1 MSKTD
6 YRKTLNMPD
15 TPFPMRGDL
24 AKREPGWVAAWQQQ
38 KLYQKIRKASAGRP
52 RFVLHDGPPYA
63 NGDIHIGHAVNKILK
78 DIIVRAKTLAGFDA
92 PYVPGWDCHG
102 LPIEHQIEKTH
113 GKHLP
118 ADRAREL
125 CRAFAAEQVERQKK
139 DFIRL
144 GVLGDWDNPYLTMA
158 FRNEADEIR
167 SLGDLY
173 SLGYLFQGL
182 KPVNWCFDCASA
194 LAEAE
199 VEYQDK
205 KSPAI
210 DVGFKLDP
218 TERGRIAHAF
228 GIAALP
234 AGDCWTVIWTTTPW
248 TIPANQALNMHPDFT
263 YELVQTARGC
273 LILAA
278 ELRAAALL
286 RCGLEGEV
294 LGACQGAALA
304 QVAFRH
310 PLYHRASPVYL
321 GEYVTLDAGT
331 GIVHSA
337 PAYGLEDYES
347 CKKHGM
353 HNDEILTPVQGDGVF
368 AASLPYFGGMNVWKA
383 NAAIIAK
390 LAEVGALFASSEI
403 THSYMHCWRHKTP
416 IIYRATTQWFVGMDR
431 AVDRPVHSGQIDGNP
446 PVPRAALL
454 SSPASAAQSGA
465 LRNPASAPLSGKGGD
480 EVGSPA
486 ATHGKHVTLRELAL
500 AAVEATTFYPDW
512 GKARLHAMIAN
523 RPDWCVSRQR
533 NWGVPIPFFLHRE
546 TGEPHPRT
554 LELLE
559 AAAQRIE
566 AGGIDAWFKLDA
578 AELLGDEASQYD
590 KMRDTLDVWFDS
602 GTTHRTVL
610 RGSHAADLD
619 YPADLYLEGS
629 DQHRG
634 WFHSSLLTGAAID
647 GRAPYHALLTHG
659 FVVDGKGMKMSKS
672 KGNVVAPQKISDTLG
687 AEILRLWVA
696 STDYSGELSID
707 EKTILPR
714 VVEVYRRLR
723 NTLRFLL
730 ANTADFD
737 ASKQMLPAAGWLE
750 VDRYALALTRR
761 LQAQCVADYDR
772 FEFHKVVQALMNFC
786 SEDLGAFYLDIL
798 KDRLYTAAGDSRARR
813 SAQSALWHILQSV
826 TRLMAPILS
835 FTAEEIWATLKQGDS
850 VMLDTWHTLPE
861 QADESALLARWQALR
876 AVRADVSRVLEDVRG
891 SGGIGS
897 SLQAE
902 VKLRVDADDHEL
914 LASLGDDLKFV
925 FICSRVS
932 LEKVGTGDA
941 AAGAAIEAAPSAH
954 PKCARCW
961 HWREDV
967 GSDGGHPELCGR
979 CVSNLFGSG
988 EAREFA

>member
-1 MSKTD
+1 MAD

-24 AKREPGWVAAWQQQ
+24 PRREPGWVAAWQEQR
-38 KLYQKIRKASAGRP
+38 LYWKIREAARGRP

-78 DIIVRAKTLAGFDA
+78 DIIVRSKTLAGFDA

-118 ADRAREL
+118 ADQAREL
-125 CRAFAAEQVERQKK
+125 CRSFAAEQVERQKK

-144 GVLGDWDNPYLTMA
+144 GVLGDWDNPYLTMT

-167 SLGDLY
+167 AVGELY
-173 SLGYLFQGL
+173 ARGYLFQGL
-182 KPVNWCFDCASA
+182 KPVNWCFDCGSA

-205 KSPAI
+205 KSPAV
-210 DVGFKLDP
+210 DVGFKLDDA
-218 TERGRIAHAF
+218 ERGRIAHAF

-234 AGDCWTVIWTTTPW
+234 AGDCFTVIWTTTPW
-248 TIPANQALNMHPDFT
+248 TIPSNQALNMHPDFT

-278 ELRAAALL
+278 ELRGAALQ
-286 RCGLEGEV
+286 RYKLEGEV
-294 LGACQGAALA
+294 LGACKGAALA
-304 QVAFRH
+304 QVKFRH
-310 PLYHRASPVYL
+310 PFYDRASPVYL

-337 PAYGLEDYES
+337 PAYGLEDFES
-347 CKKHGM
+347 CRKHGM

-368 AASLPYFGGMNVWKA
+368 AASLPYFGGMFVWKA
-383 NAAIIAK
+383 NAAIIEK
-390 LAEVGALFASSEI
+390 LAEVGSLFDSAEI

-431 AVDRPVHSGQIDGNP
+431 AVDRPIPSGQGHGFP
-446 PVPRAALL
+446 PD
-454 SSPASAAQSGA
+454 
-465 LRNPASAPLSGKGGD
+465 PLSGKGGD
-480 EVGSPA
+480 GVGPPA
-486 ATHGKHVTLRELAL
+486 ATPKSQATLRDLAL
-500 AAVEATTFYPDW
+500 AAVEATRFYPDW

-533 NWGVPIPFFLHRE
+533 NWGVPIPFFLHKE

-554 LELLE
+554 LELIE
-559 AAAQRIE
+559 AVAKRIE
-566 AGGIDAWFKLDA
+566 AQGIDAWFKLDA
-578 AELLGDEASQYD
+578 AELLGEEAGQYD

-610 RGSHAADLD
+610 RGSHLEAGG

-647 GRAPYHALLTHG
+647 GRAPYKALLTHG

-707 EKTILPR
+707 EKNILPR

-737 ASKQMLPAAGWLE
+737 AQGGKGAQMLPPAEWLE

-761 LQAQCVADYDR
+761 LQAQCTADYDR

-798 KDRLYTAAGDSRARR
+798 KDRLYTAAENSAARR
-813 SAQSALWHILQSV
+813 SAQSALWHILQAV

-835 FTAEEIWATLKQGDS
+835 FTAEEIWTTLKQGES
-850 VMLDTWHTLPE
+850 VMLDAWHELPA
-861 QADESALLARWQALR
+861 QAEEAELIGRWHQIR
-876 AVRADVSRVLEDVRG
+876 SVRGDVSRVLEEVRS

-902 VKLRVDADDHEL
+902 VDLRVDADTYEL
-914 LASLGDDLKFV
+914 LATLGEDLKFV
-925 FICSRVS
+925 LICS
-932 LEKVGTGDA
+932 KVTLAKADGSDMGIVA
-941 AAGAAIEAAPSAH
+941 KPSTHA
-954 PKCARCW
+954 KCGRCW

-967 GSDGGHPELCGR
+967 GHDAAHPELCGR
-979 CVSNLFGSG
+979 CVSNLHGAG

>member
-1 MSKTD
+1 MAD

-24 AKREPGWVAAWQQQ
+24 AKREPGWVAAWQEQR
-38 KLYQKIRKASAGRP
+38 LYQKIRKASAGRP

-118 ADRAREL
+118 ADKAREL
-125 CRAFAAEQVERQKK
+125 CRSFAAEQVERQKK

-167 SLGDLY
+167 AVGDLY
-173 SLGYLFQGL
+173 KTGYLFKGL
-182 KPVNWCFDCASA
+182 KPVNWCFDCGSA

-210 DVGFKLDP
+210 DVGFRLDAA
-218 TERGRIAHAF
+218 ERGRVAHAF
-228 GIAALP
+228 GIVALP
-234 AGDCWTVIWTTTPW
+234 EGDCWTVIWTTTPW
-248 TIPANQALNMHPDFT
+248 TIPSNQALNMHPEFT
-263 YELVQTARGC
+263 YELVKTARGC

-278 ELRAAALL
+278 ELRGAALQ
-286 RCGLEGEV
+286 RFGLEGEV

-304 QVAFRH
+304 QVVFRH
-310 PLYHRASPVYL
+310 PFYDRASPVYL
-321 GEYVTLDAGT
+321 GDYVTLDTGT

-337 PAYGLEDYES
+337 PAYGLEDYDS

-353 HNDEILTPVQGDGVF
+353 QNDEILTPVQGDGVF
-368 AASLPYFGGMNVWKA
+368 AASLPFFGGMFVWKA
-383 NAAIIAK
+383 NAVIIEK
-390 LAEVGALFASSEI
+390 LAEVGSLFASSEI
-403 THSYMHCWRHKTP
+403 VHSYMHCWRHKTP
-416 IIYRATTQWFVGMDR
+416 IIYRATTQWFVGMNK
-431 AVDRPVHSGQIDGNP
+431 AVARPVHSGQGDDNP
-446 PVPRAALL
+446 P
-454 SSPASAAQSGA
+454 
-465 LRNPASAPLSGKGGD
+465 NPLSGKGGD
-480 EVGSPA
+480 GVGSPL
-486 ATHGKHVTLRELAL
+486 ATEERHVALRELAL
-500 AAVEATTFYPDW
+500 AAVEATKFYPDW

-533 NWGVPIPFFLHRE
+533 NWGVPIPFFLHKE

-559 AAAQRIE
+559 AVAQRIE
-566 AGGIDAWFKLDA
+566 QEGIDAWFKLDA
-578 AELLGDEASQYD
+578 AELLGDEAGQYD

-610 RGSHAADLD
+610 RGSHAADLI

-647 GRAPYHALLTHG
+647 GRAPYKALLTHG

-737 ASKQMLPAAGWLE
+737 AKTQMLPPAEWFE

-761 LQAQCVADYDR
+761 LQAQCTADYER

-798 KDRLYTAAGDSRARR
+798 KDRLYTAAEDSRARR
-813 SAQSALWHILQSV
+813 SAQSALWHILQTV

-835 FTAEEIWATLKQGDS
+835 FTAEEIWTTLKQGDS
-850 VMLDTWHTLPE
+850 VMLATWHALPE
-861 QADESALLARWQALR
+861 QGEESVLTTRWQTIRDVR
-876 AVRADVSRVLEDVRG
+876 AVASKFMEDLRTEG
-891 SGGIGS
+891 KIGS

-902 VKLRVDADDHEL
+902 VTVTAGGTKYEV
-914 LASLGDDLKFV
+914 LASLGDDLRFV
-925 FICSRVS
+925 LLCSKAV
-932 LEKVGTGDA
+932 LLQWPDA
-941 AAGAAIEAAPSAH
+941 TADSVEVVASAH
-954 PKCARCW
+954 AKCARCW

-967 GSDGGHPELCGR
+967 GQDVEHPELCGR
-979 CVSNLFGSG
+979 CTSNLFGSG